1 MSFSDMVC
9 NAVRPWHADPLR
21 SFGKPRQ
28 LGHRRWH
35 AVYTTCNASCI
46 YYRVHRQDAV
56 LATVAAVLHL
66 GNISFVQSI
75 ADEAELDD
83 DLSWTSLG
91 HVSELLQVIPH
102 AR

>member
-1 MSFSDMVC
+1 MTSPV
-9 NAVRPWHADPLR
+9 AA
-21 SFGKPRQ
+21 
-28 LGHRRWH
+28 
-35 AVYTTCNASCI
+35 
-46 YYRVHRQDAV
+46 QDAV

-91 HVSELLQVIPH
+91 HVSELLQVL
-102 AR
+102 AGMCQT